1 MDNARGPLLKERKQI
16 LTCYCFLICILCT
29 EPLSDIIIILNA
41 IGGNLLEDIQNSCF
55 NQGILR
61 DLNKTPPNFLLQ
73 GPDVEVIGFALLN
86 PELFQSS

>member
-1 MDNARGPLLKERKQI
+1 MDDAHGPLLKESKHI
-16 LTCYCFLICILCT
+16 LTCYCFLIRILCT
-29 EPLSDIIIILNA
+29 EPLSDIILNA

-61 DLNKTPPNFLLQ
+61 DLNKTPPNFLLH
-73 GPDVEVIGFALLN
+73 GPDVGVIGFALLN